1 MELKNLLLISD
12 IDGTLIDENYQIPAR
27 NREAIEKLE
36 KAGGGFAIATGR
48 SWESVAQCIR
58 GLPVNRPCVLANG
71 GVIFDMEK
79 RQPVWFQ
86 ALPEEAKEY
95 THRIM
100 EAFPEAGIEVF
111 TASDV
116 WILRQNEITLAHMTH
131 EGLHFQLVSEEEIR
145 EPWCKVLVAS
155 PEQDALKEFCDRTP
169 HEGMRF
175 VASSD
180 RYWEMLPEQA
190 DKGTGIQKLAEL
202 CGIPMESVAAIGDYY
217 NDLEMLQTAGITA
230 VPQNGP
236 EEIQKLADVVTCHC
250 NDGTVADFIEYLEQ
264 KDD

>member
-48 SWESVAQCIR
+48 SWESVEKCIQ

-86 ALPEEAKEY
+86 ALPEKAKEY
-95 THRIM
+95 TQCIM
-100 EAFPEAGIEVF
+100 EAFPQAGIEVF

-250 NDGTVADFIEYLEQ
+250 NDGAVADFIEYLEQ